1 VEIEIVILQDGS
13 IAFFTRSG
21 TFVQGKEAIERL
33 TAALAENGIEFD
45 SISDVEQHA
54 HGPGGE
60 PVWNYEVHKH

>member
-54 HGPGGE
+54 HGPGE
-60 PVWNYEVHKH
+60 TVWNYEAVHEH